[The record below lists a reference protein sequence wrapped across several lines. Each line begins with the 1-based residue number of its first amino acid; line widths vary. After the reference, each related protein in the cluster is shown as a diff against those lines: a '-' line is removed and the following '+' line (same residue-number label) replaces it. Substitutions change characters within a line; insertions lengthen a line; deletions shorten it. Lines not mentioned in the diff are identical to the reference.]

1 MTGMTIRGGP
11 VTGRRPGARGGAGT
25 VAALAAV
32 ALLGAALAGC
42 SGGGST
48 VATAGGRGTADSGP
62 SPAVDVSA
70 RAVQY
75 EQCLS
80 RHGYQLPAP
89 EDKDTLPVTTGPSE
103 QAAMAA
109 CQRYLGGEVESSPM
123 APEDIARMRQ
133 FSACVRE
140 HGVPDW
146 PDPDPRTGEI
156 TFPSDEAAAAVKR
169 DPHLHDALKVCE
181 QLSPDYGK
189 GVAGG

>member
-1 MTGMTIRGGP
+1 MAAPRWP
-11 VTGRRPGARGGAGT
+11 RRAGGAGT
-25 VAALAAV
+25 
-32 ALLGAALAGC
+32 
-42 SGGGST
+42 
-48 VATAGGRGTADSGP
+48 GTEPSPPWTSAHGP
-62 SPAVDVSA
+62 SSSRSA
-70 RAVQY
+70 
-75 EQCLS
+75 LS

-89 EDKDTLPVTTGPSE
+89 EDKDALPVTTDPAE
-103 QAAMAA
+103 QTALAA
-109 CQRYLGGEVESSPM
+109 CQRYLGGEVDSSPM

-133 FSACVRE
+133 FAACVRE

-169 DPHLHDALKVCE
+169 DPYLHDALKVCE